1 MKNKNIRTAVIWT
14 FMSAFQL
21 CGLAYYFLYYGYT
34 AIY

>member
-14 FMSAFQL
+14 FMFQL